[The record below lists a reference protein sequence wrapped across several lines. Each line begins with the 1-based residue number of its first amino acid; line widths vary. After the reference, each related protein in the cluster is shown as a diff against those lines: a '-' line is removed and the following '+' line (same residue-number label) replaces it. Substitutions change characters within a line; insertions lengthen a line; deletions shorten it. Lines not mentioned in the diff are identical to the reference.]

1 MDDWK
6 PSLPEGILPDE
17 ITISDHERIL
27 DRRFHGAY
35 EVKAI
40 EQRQVE
46 RCGCES
52 IEARRL
58 G

>member
-40 EQRQVE
+40 EQRQ
-46 RCGCES
+46 